1 MSLFIAISL
10 PKSTLDIIDSTFHDK
25 GIPDQLWQRGNDLH
39 ITLLFLKQGIPKEEY
54 IQSVKERL
62 KTISFSSFSIKI
74 AGLEVWNKK
83 DNYQIIHLQVEESE
97 IIKNIQSKMANL
109 FPERISTL
117 PFKPHISLIRS
128 KEISISKSEELKGK
142 FSSFEIDKIPVDT
155 IHLYISNK
163 ESVNNRNLYR
173 KIESYPAN

>member
-74 AGLEVWNKK
+74 AGLEVWNKF
-83 DNYQIIHLQVEESE
+83 IC
-97 IIKNIQSKMANL
+97 
-109 FPERISTL
+109 R
-117 PFKPHISLIRS
+117 
-128 KEISISKSEELKGK
+128 
-142 FSSFEIDKIPVDT
+142 
-155 IHLYISNK
+155 
-163 ESVNNRNLYR
+163 
-173 KIESYPAN
+173 